1 MKKILNLTKR
11 NIKLYFNDKGM
22 FITSLIT
29 PAILLVLY
37 ATFLAKVYESSLVSM
52 IPKNLNI
59 PSNIINGLVSGEL
72 VSSLLAVSCITVAFC
87 SNLLMVQDKVT
98 GSTKDLLVSPTKK
111 TELSISYFLASFIS
125 TLIIN
130 VTALILCLIYMTI
143 TSRFVGIGYVFR
155 ILFDV
160 VLLTLFGCS
169 LSSIINCKLNSQGQ
183 ISAVGTIISSGYG
196 FICGAYM
203 PISSFAVGLQKFIK
217 LLPGTYGTSMI
228 RNTTMNP
235 FFKDLSSYLPTQTI
249 NEIKSGLDCR
259 LDFFGTN
266 VSVSTMYLIMIITDI
281 LLIGIYI
288 LQNRKSK

>member
-37 ATFLAKVYESSLVSM
+37 ATFLAKVYESSLISM
-52 IPKNLNI
+52 IPENLNI

-217 LLPGTYGTSMI
+217 FLPGTYGTSMI

-235 FFKDLSSYLPTQTI
+235 FFKDLSSYLPIQTI

>member
-37 ATFLAKVYESSLVSM
+37 ATFLAKIYESSLVSM
-52 IPKNLNI
+52 IPENLNI

-217 LLPGTYGTSMI
+217 FLPGTYGTSMI

>member
-37 ATFLAKVYESSLVSM
+37 ATFLAKIYESSLVSM
-52 IPKNLNI
+52 IPENLNI

-203 PISSFAVGLQKFIK
+203 PISSFTVGLQKFIK
-217 LLPGTYGTSMI
+217 FLPGTYGTSMI

-266 VSVSTMYLIMIITDI
+266 VSVSTMYLIMIITNI

>member
-217 LLPGTYGTSMI
+217 FLPGTYGTSMI

-259 LDFFGTN
+259 LVFFGTN

>member
-52 IPKNLNI
+52 IPENLNI

-217 LLPGTYGTSMI
+217 FLPGTYGTSMI

>member
-130 VTALILCLIYMTI
+130 VTALILCLIYTTI

-217 LLPGTYGTSMI
+217 FLPGTYGTSMI

>member
-37 ATFLAKVYESSLVSM
+37 ATFLAKVYESSLISM
-52 IPKNLNI
+52 IPENLNI

-217 LLPGTYGTSMI
+217 FLPGTYGTSMI

-235 FFKDLSSYLPTQTI
+235 FFKDLSSYLPIETI

-281 LLIGIYI
+281 LLIVIYI